1 MTSMYCVKKITGD
14 LTWVGGNDRRLALFE
29 GVYSI
34 PRGVSYN
41 SYLLLDEK
49 TCLFDTVDKAVTRV
63 FFENIAH
70 VLDGRPL
77 DYMVIQH
84 MEPDHSSAIE
94 EVLLRYP
101 EVTVICNQKTAGMM
115 ARFVSADLTDRT
127 MIVKEGQTFSLG
139 RHVLTFVN
147 APMVHW
153 PEVMMTYDTTDKIL
167 FSADAFGTFGALNGA
182 MFADEVDFPR
192 DYMDEARR
200 YYTNIVG
207 KYGPQVLSILK
218 KAATLDIA
226 MICPLHGFVWRKDLG
241 SFIEKYML
249 WSSYTPEV
257 SGVMIAY
264 ASVYG
269 GTENAAEI
277 LACRLR
283 DLGIRTTVFDVSV
296 TPASEI
302 IAAAF
307 RYSHLVFAAPTYNG
321 GIYVAMENLLHDL
334 VAHNLQNRT
343 VALMENGSWAATS
356 GKLMK
361 ELLSGLKN
369 TTFIGDVLTIPS
381 TVKDA
386 SPIETLAEAIAAT
399 V

>member
-1 MTSMYCVKKITGD
+1 
-14 LTWVGGNDRRLALFE
+14 
-29 GVYSI
+29 
-34 PRGVSYN
+34 
-41 SYLLLDEK
+41 
-49 TCLFDTVDKAVTRV
+49 
-63 FFENIAH
+63 
-70 VLDGRPL
+70 
-77 DYMVIQH
+77 
-84 MEPDHSSAIE
+84 
-94 EVLLRYP
+94 
-101 EVTVICNQKTAGMM
+101 
-115 ARFVSADLTDRT
+115 
-127 MIVKEGQTFSLG
+127 
-139 RHVLTFVN
+139 
-147 APMVHW
+147 
-153 PEVMMTYDTTDKIL
+153 MTYDMTDKIL

-192 DYMDEARR
+192 DYLDEARR

-207 KYGPQVLSILK
+207 KYGPQVQAVLK

-226 MICPLHGFVWRKDLG
+226 MVCPLHGFVWRKDLG
-241 SFIEKYML
+241 WFIDKYLL

-269 GTENAAEI
+269 GTENAADI

-307 RYSHLVFAAPTYNG
+307 QYSHLVFAAPTYNG

-343 VALMENGSWAATS
+343 VALMENGAWAATS

-369 TTFIGDVLTIPS
+369 ITFAGDTLTIPA

-386 SPIETLAEAIAAT
+386 SSIEALAQAIAST
-399 V
+399 I